1 MVHLFSSLSIAGKTL
16 RNRVVMAPSA
26 SGYASLDGF
35 VGEALYS
42 YYVDRAHGE
51 VGLIITEPAH
61 VLVPAS
67 RDTRGHI
74 GIYHDS
80 FVTDLHSLA
89 HAIQGGGARVL
100 LSLDAPAAEATRA
113 SKHLHTTAEAFIQ
126 AAWRAQAA
134 GFDGINLSAADG
146 GILHA
151 LISPLA
157 NRRNDSFGG
166 SLDNRLRLIT
176 QIIEGIRQWLGSRFI
191 IGFRL
196 VAEEFSANGLTLQ
209 DARVIARRLTAT
221 GVHLIDVTTDMRTD
235 IKVAHFPGWRV
246 PLAASIKQVLPDVPV
261 IGSGLLGDPLLA
273 DSVVR
278 DGSVDLVMLGRSLRT
293 NAYWTQLARIVL
305 ESQANTLALDYE

>member
-61 VLVPAS
+61 VLVPSS
-67 RDTRGHI
+67 RDSRGYI
-74 GIYHDS
+74 GIHHDS
-80 FVTDLHSLA
+80 FVPGLRGLA

-100 LSLDAPAAEATRA
+100 LSLDAPATEATRPA
-113 SKHLHTTAEAFIQ
+113 EYVQAATEAFIQ
-126 AAWRAQAA
+126 AAWRAKAA
-134 GFDGINLSAADG
+134 GFDGINLSGADG
-146 GILHA
+146 GMLHA

-157 NRRNDSFGG
+157 NHRSDAYGG
-166 SLDNRLRLIT
+166 VLDNRLRAVT
-176 QIIEGIRQWLGSRFI
+176 SIIEGIRQWLGNRFI

-196 VAEEFSANGLTLQ
+196 IAEEFDSNGMTLQ

-305 ESQANTLALDYE
+305 ESQSGLLALDYE